1 MNDALRETY
10 QSDVSS
16 YTPGL
21 AILTCP
27 MPFQE
32 RPHPQLP
39 LCTAEEALL
48 KGCIGWPLHSD
59 LHQPPI
65 LELPLFLQ
73 VQKFR
78 KDGHAYDGRPVSRW
92 NGVSEENRA
101 VFVDETRYF
110 LLSHLPTCLP
120 ARMSGVQI
128 RHLSANV
135 W

>member
-16 YTPGL
+16 FTP
-21 AILTCP
+21 AAATCTCL
-27 MPFQE
+27 MPSQQ
-32 RPHPQLP
+32 RSPPQLP

-78 KDGHAYDGRPVSRW
+78 KDGHAYDGQPVSRW

-110 LLSHLPTCLP
+110 LLSRLATCLP
-120 ARMSGVQI
+120 ARMPEVQT